1 MRLLSIIAISVCL
14 VISIS
19 FYVLA
24 HEGHKDKQGCMAGG
38 EDRKGCKCMAMNH
51 SHHGGPSATAWEDIK
66 SYPSCKYCGMDR
78 EMFSYSRMLVEYED
92 GTSVGTCSLHCTAI
106 ELSVNIDKSVKIIKV
121 GDFNTGKLIDAEKAT
136 WVIGGRKQGVMTKR
150 AKWAF
155 ENKEDAEA
163 FIKDNGGKLI
173 TFDEAIKATYE
184 DMYDDIKMI
193 KEKRMMRGHQHKH

>member
-1 MRLLSIIAISVCL
+1 
-14 VISIS
+14 
-19 FYVLA
+19 
-24 HEGHKDKQGCMAGG
+24 
-38 EDRKGCKCMAMNH
+38 
-51 SHHGGPSATAWEDIK
+51 
-66 SYPSCKYCGMDR
+66 
-78 EMFSYSRMLVEYED
+78 
-92 GTSVGTCSLHCTAI
+92 LHCTAI

-193 KEKRMMRGHQHKH
+193 REKRMMRGHQHKH